1 MIQCERCQHK
11 RPRLND
17 DDYKAKTNFD
27 KDIIIGQLIIRHDT
41 FKQN

>member
-17 DDYKAKTNFD
+17 DDYRANFD
-27 KDIIIGQLIIRHDT
+27 DERYDNRSIDYKDMTLLN
-41 FKQN
+41 KA